1 MTRQYWIIVDE
12 QPTGPYTREQLA
24 ALGTLRRDTRV
35 WYESLTDWIEA
46 AQVADL
52 APLFAAPD
60 GMPVIPDDSEMP
72 EIPATGA
79 GYGTGYGTGYAAST
93 DMPSACAGSSS
104 GSGFSTGSVNVT
116 DGSSGHVTITA
127 ASTCDACGRPANYLV
142 WSIICIVAFNTIL
155 GVIAL
160 ISSLSVNRHYKRGYY
175 DRAVRASERTQW
187 WIICS
192 IVLGLIFLPLRM
204 AIFGV

>member
-24 ALGTLRRDTRV
+24 ALGTLRHDTRV

-52 APLFAAPD
+52 APLFAVPD
-60 GMPVIPDDSEMP
+60 GMPVIPDDSGMP
-72 EIPATGA
+72 EIPAT
-79 GYGTGYGTGYAAST
+79 GTGYAAST
-93 DMPSACAGSSS
+93 DVPAARADSIRD
-104 GSGFSTGSVNVT
+104 SGFSTGSVNVT
-116 DGSSGHVTITA
+116 DGRSGHVSIS
-127 ASTCDACGRPANYLV
+127 ASSTYDIYERPANYLV

-155 GVIAL
+155 GIIAL
-160 ISSLSVNRHYKRGYY
+160 ISSLSVNRRYKRGDY

>member
-60 GMPVIPDDSEMP
+60 GMPVIPDESA
-72 EIPATGA
+72 IPAIPVQN
-79 GYGTGYGTGYAAST
+79 TGYGTGYAAST
-93 DMPSACAGSSS
+93 DVPPANAGGSS

-127 ASTCDACGRPANYLV
+127 ASTYDVCERPANYLV

-204 AIFGV
+204 VIFGV

>member
-12 QPTGPYTREQLA
+12 QPAGPYTREQLA

-60 GMPVIPDDSEMP
+60 GMPVIPDESA
-72 EIPATGA
+72 IPAIPA
-79 GYGTGYGTGYAAST
+79 QSTGYGTEY
-93 DMPSACAGSSS
+93 D
-104 GSGFSTGSVNVT
+104 TGSVNVT

-127 ASTCDACGRPANYLV
+127 ASTYDVCERPANYLV

-155 GVIAL
+155 GIIAL

-204 AIFGV
+204 VIFGV

>member
-24 ALGTLRRDTRV
+24 ALGMLRRDTRV

-60 GMPVIPDDSEMP
+60 GMPVIPDESA
-72 EIPATGA
+72 IPAIPA
-79 GYGTGYGTGYAAST
+79 QSTGYGTEY
-93 DMPSACAGSSS
+93 D
-104 GSGFSTGSVNVT
+104 TGSVNVT
-116 DGSSGHVTITA
+116 DGSSRHVTITA
-127 ASTCDACGRPANYLV
+127 ASTYDVCERPANYLV

-155 GVIAL
+155 GIIAL
-160 ISSLSVNRHYKRGYY
+160 ISSLSVNRHYKRGDY